1 MNIKHLHVLGM
12 VSVAVTLSACS
23 EPPTASHLETNRE
36 QSKLNVEYLAGQ
48 YRAQN
53 QRLEGSDII
62 ARPDTHINKDCPTG
76 DGWAEFNYLKVGAD
90 GKIDKI
96 PSVASTYSGALGVYR
111 WVDFE
116 KNPVLMK
123 TYGSCN
129 TEVPDPILPLKK

>member
-1 MNIKHLHVLGM
+1 MNINHLSVLGIA
-12 VSVAVTLSACS
+12 VALSACS
-23 EPPTASHLETNRE
+23 EPPTASHLEANRE

-53 QRLEGSDII
+53 ARLEGYDII

-96 PSVASTYSGALGVYR
+96 PGVASTYSSALGVYR

-129 TEVPDPILPLKK
+129 TEVSDPILPIKK